1 MLRFYFQRGCDLHL
15 RRRSA
20 TVQQRRFKPTVLQ
33 CIQSPKMKITTSLK
47 IETKHTV
54 AFLVFQGSICLL
66 ASCKSKDV
74 AVLLLL
80 GGAFNLK
87 IRHFAVFSWRGQ
99 TTVTTAAD
107 AEMKVPI
114 STAFMS
120 LSIVPMTPSL
130 LLWILGNC
138 EEAERVSTAMV

>member
-1 MLRFYFQRGCDLHL
+1 M
-15 RRRSA
+15 RRRSGS
-20 TVQQRRFKPTVLQ
+20 VQQWFE
-33 CIQSPKMKITTSLK
+33 SPLLYSCATPPQMKITTSLK

-54 AFLVFQGSICLL
+54 AFLVFQGSICPM
-66 ASCKSKDV
+66 ASCKTKEVD
-74 AVLLLL
+74 VLLQL

-107 AEMKVPI
+107 AEMKVTI

-130 LLWILGNC
+130 LQGILGNC
-138 EEAERVSTAMV
+138 AEAEHNGNSNRSS